1 MSKKGDGWGFST
13 ININMGADVEVG
25 PIYVLFHILLVG
37 GEGYSLV
44 GFNHLKGNT
53 YY

>member
-1 MSKKGDGWGFST
+1 MGGGFLQLTWG
-13 ININMGADVEVG
+13 GDVEVG
-25 PIYVLFHILLVG
+25 PMYVLFLILLVG